1 LRILLGIT
9 GGIAAYKA
17 ANLIR
22 LFKESGHDVTV
33 LPTQNALNFIGE
45 TTLEALSGKNINLD
59 MYQDVADVR
68 HVELGQNADAVV
80 IAPATASFMA
90 RLAAGIADDL
100 LLNAVLASDAPIFVA
115 PAMHTEMWLNEATQA
130 NVKTLRSR
138 GIAVIEPA
146 VGRLTGTD
154 SGPGRMPEPEQIAEF
169 VLAAGVL
176 RGKSVVVTAG
186 GTREPIDSVRFIGN
200 SSSGR
205 MGIELAKAARD
216 LGASVTLIATN
227 IDLPLPAGVE
237 VIRASTVDELEL
249 AMDRSCDLLV
259 MAAAVSDFRVR
270 NQSNEKLKR
279 GQQISLELVPTKDLI
294 AGYAANHPKTTTIA
308 FALADQTG
316 AELVDIARRK
326 LWDKGV
332 NYIIGNSVTALGS
345 EDNTIQFVTAESAEE
360 ISGSKE
366 DLSKE
371 ILRRVAGALS

>member
-1 LRILLGIT
+1 MRILLGIT

-68 HVELGQNADAVV
+68 HVELGQNADSVV

-259 MAAAVSDFRVR
+259 MAAAVSDFRVG

-294 AGYAANHPKTTTIA
+294 ASYAANHPKTTTIA

-345 EDNTIQFVTAESAEE
+345 ADNTIQFVTAESAEE

>member
-1 LRILLGIT
+1 
-9 GGIAAYKA
+9 
-17 ANLIR
+17 
-22 LFKESGHDVTV
+22 
-33 LPTQNALNFIGE
+33 
-45 TTLEALSGKNINLD
+45 
-59 MYQDVADVR
+59 
-68 HVELGQNADAVV
+68 
-80 IAPATASFMA
+80 MA